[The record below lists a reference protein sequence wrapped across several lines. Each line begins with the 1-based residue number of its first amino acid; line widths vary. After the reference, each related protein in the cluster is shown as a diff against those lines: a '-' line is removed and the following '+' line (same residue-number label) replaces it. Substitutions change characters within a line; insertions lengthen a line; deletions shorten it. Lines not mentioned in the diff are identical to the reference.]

1 MLLGP
6 GHAGHP
12 RQGCGGGGG
21 HPDPRERGDGFRGGG
36 REPDRGETAARL
48 QRLHQIVRALKP
60 FVGGLRHHLFD
71 DLERGALIVG
81 LERWGGDLLHDVLVA
96 DRERVLPVEWHTAD
110 EALIRDDAER
120 IDVGA
125 AVERLGAG
133 LLRAHVMRRADVRAG
148 ARQLAARGRLR
159 DPEVGDH
166 RQPVLVEHDVVG
178 LDVAMHDAALVR
190 VREGARH
197 LYQDLPDLGRGERT
211 ARGQHGRERLAAQ
224 ELHDEIDHPA
234 GLADAIDRNDAGVL
248 ELGGRAGF
256 ALEPLDELLVER
268 QGERQDLDRY
278 VALQLLLA
286 RLEDDGHPP
295 AAQLFEDFVLVLEL
309 LPYQIQLGHVDLLV
323 AHGGDWGRVRQIQ
336 SAGAAELAGVVVL
349 GAAAGAVHQF
359 SEGSRKLRDL
369 SDEVSTRDSDP
380 RAQKSEASAAYTC
393 GRRATPD
400 GGAASGCATPRRTDR
415 GKS

>member
-1 MLLGP
+1 
-6 GHAGHP
+6 
-12 RQGCGGGGG
+12 
-21 HPDPRERGDGFRGGG
+21 
-36 REPDRGETAARL
+36 
-48 QRLHQIVRALKP
+48 
-60 FVGGLRHHLFD
+60 
-71 DLERGALIVG
+71 
-81 LERWGGDLLHDVLVA
+81 
-96 DRERVLPVEWHTAD
+96 
-110 EALIRDDAER
+110 
-120 IDVGA
+120 
-125 AVERLGAG
+125 
-133 LLRAHVMRRADVRAG
+133 MRRADGHAG

-159 DPEVGDH
+159 DPEIGDH

-197 LYQDLPDLGRGERT
+197 LHQDLPDLGRRERT

-224 ELHDEIDHPA
+224 KLHDKIDHPA

-268 QGERQDLDRY
+268 QGERQDLDRH

-286 RLEDDGHPP
+286 RLEDDGHPA
-295 AAQLFEDFVLVLEL
+295 AAQLFEDFVLVLQL
-309 LPYQIQLGHVDLLV
+309 LPHQIQLGNVDLLV
-323 AHGGDWGRVRQIQ
+323 AHGGDWSRVRQIQ
-336 SAGAAELAGVVVL
+336 SAGAAEFAGVVVL
-349 GAAAGAVHQF
+349 GAAAGAVHQI

-369 SDEVSTRDSDP
+369 SDEVSTRDSAP

-393 GRRATPD
+393 GRRAAPD